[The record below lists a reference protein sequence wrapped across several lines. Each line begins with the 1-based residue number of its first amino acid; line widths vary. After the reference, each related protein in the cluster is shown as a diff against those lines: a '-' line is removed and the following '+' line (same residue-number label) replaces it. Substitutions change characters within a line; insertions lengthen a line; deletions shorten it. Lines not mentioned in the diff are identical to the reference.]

1 RDGRP
6 RKRSARAPTA
16 DRELAS
22 VVPGHHHLRRS
33 PSPSPSRFVC
43 PPPARAPPILP
54 CPSANWPTLA
64 PPRSPSPSAPGAAL
78 LGPRSPRPRPR
89 LPALAFSTA
98 GPGPP
103 PGRPRM
109 GGRVQR
115 FPSSGV
121 AVEPPPPPR
130 GPVTLPHAGRLIA
143 SAIDS
148 PALVGPP
155 SCAQTLPCPKTIP
168 GGGLSHRMWATCS
181 GAPISGRQLA
191 DVLTAHAPRQGPAP
205 KTPARRRRQL
215 AVGLGARSLPRA
227 AQGPRLATPGLPP

>member
-168 GGGLSHRMWATCS
+168 GGGLRTEC
-181 GAPISGRQLA
+181 
-191 DVLTAHAPRQGPAP
+191 GP
-205 KTPARRRRQL
+205 PALEHPSQV
-215 AVGLGARSLPRA
+215 ANWP
-227 AQGPRLATPGLPP
+227 TY